1 MSVYSIATLL
11 QNSTYGYTEPMKNI
25 TSLNQGLTVGKEKL
39 YQMFIE
45 RVAFGHIRV
54 GSPWTV
60 IHGRKRGKY
69 FGRPFSKYLS
79 MNIGIESGWIYIEVI
94 SDKEPYR
101 EVYRIPYSEEA
112 V

>member
-11 QNSTYGYTEPMKNI
+11 QNSTYGYPEPMKNT
-25 TSLNQGLTVGKEKL
+25 TSLNQEPTVGKENL

-45 RVAFGHIRV
+45 RVALGHIRV
-54 GSPWTV
+54 GSPWA
-60 IHGRKRGKY
+60 RGKGRY

-79 MNIGIESGWIYIEVI
+79 MNINVEPGFIHIEVI
-94 SDKEPYR
+94 FNKEPYR

>member
-11 QNSTYGYTEPMKNI
+11 QNSIYGYTEPMKNI
-25 TSLNQGLTVGKEKL
+25 TSLNQGPTLTKEKL
-39 YQMFIE
+39 YQIFIE

-54 GSPWTV
+54 GSPWAR
-60 IHGRKRGKY
+60 GKGKY

-79 MNIGIESGWIYIEVI
+79 MNIGIEPGFMHIEI
-94 SDKEPYR
+94 IFNKEPYR

>member
-1 MSVYSIATLL
+1 MSVYSIAILL

-25 TSLNQGLTVGKEKL
+25 TSLNQESTLGKEKL

-54 GSPWTV
+54 GNPWAR
-60 IHGRKRGKY
+60 GKGKY

-79 MNIGIESGWIYIEVI
+79 MNIGIEPGFMHIEVI
-94 SDKEPYR
+94 FNKEPYR
-101 EVYRIPYSEEA
+101 ESYRIPYSKEA

>member
-11 QNSTYGYTEPMKNI
+11 QNSIYGYGEPMKNI
-25 TSLNQGLTVGKEKL
+25 TSLNQGPTIGKEKL

-54 GSPWTV
+54 GNPWAR
-60 IHGRKRGKY
+60 GKGKY
-69 FGRPFSKYLS
+69 FGKPFSKYLF
-79 MNIGIESGWIYIEVI
+79 MNMSIEPGFIHIEVI
-94 SDKEPYR
+94 IDKEPYR
-101 EVYRIPYSEEA
+101 EFYRIPYSEEA

>member
-1 MSVYSIATLL
+1 MSVHSVITLL
-11 QNSTYGYTEPMKNI
+11 QNSTYGYGEPTKNT
-25 TSLNQGLTVGKEKL
+25 TSLNQGPTVGKEKL

-45 RVAFGHIRV
+45 RVALGHIRV
-54 GSPWTV
+54 GSPWAR
-60 IHGRKRGKY
+60 GKGKY

-79 MNIGIESGWIYIEVI
+79 MNMGIEPGFMHIEVI

-101 EVYRIPYSEEA
+101 EVYRIPYSEET